1 MLLAAFVIPVT
12 LAAAEMAAG
21 VPNFHRVDDR
31 LYRGAQPNAAGFQSL
46 ARLGIRTVIDLRDAG
61 RRSQWEGNLVRAAGM
76 RYVNIPLSGIEAPSP
91 AKVREVLALFENAS
105 ASPVF
110 IHCRQGADRTGTLVA
125 CYRIEHDGWQNRKA
139 LQEAH
144 SMGMHWF
151 EFAMKNYILSF
162 TVTTAANH

>member
-1 MLLAAFVIPVT
+1 MLLAAFVTPFT

-21 VPNFHRVDDR
+21 VPNFHRVDDH

-46 ARLGIRTVIDLRDAG
+46 AHLGVRTVVDLRDAG
-61 RRSQWEGNLVRAAGM
+61 KRAEWEKNLVRAAGM

-91 AKVREVLALFENAS
+91 AKVQAILALFEDS
-105 ASPVF
+105 SVSPLF

-162 TVTTAANH
+162 RVSSPQL